1 MAIALASTLHGRDFQ
16 VFWQVHR
23 HHPEGP
29 DPLVYGRTM
38 VGEPELT
45 EGAAVHML
53 VNHQAGQP
61 IFSVV
66 TYE

>member
-1 MAIALASTLHGRDFQ
+1 MIGDTESS
-16 VFWQVHR
+16 
-23 HHPEGP
+23 
-29 DPLVYGRTM
+29 
-38 VGEPELT
+38 

-53 VNHQAGQP
+53 SNHQAQSP

>member
-1 MAIALASTLHGRDFQ
+1 MWQL
-16 VFWQVHR
+16 QVHR

-29 DPLVYGRTM
+29 DPLVYGRSMTG
-38 VGEPELT
+38 VPESS

-53 VNHQAGQP
+53 HGNQAQSP